1 MLSKELEEATG
12 PIGSALKYLARIASL
27 CLLALLVLV
36 FASVI
41 FRYFFNAPIFAVEDF
56 MSVLLGLTIFM
67 AFPLIT
73 IGGDH
78 IKVDLLVPLFERV
91 RWLDRLR
98 SILIDLGIIAMTG
111 FMAYRVWEQADR
123 YYRRGTATQAA
134 DMELWPFVYSYVVML
149 VIGLLGVTFVTVLKY
164 RAALSGKDAD
174 ND

>member
-12 PIGSALKYLARIASL
+12 PLGVALKYLARLAGL

-56 MSVLLGLTIFM
+56 MAILLGLTIFM

-73 IGGDH
+73 ISGDH

-91 RWLDRLR
+91 KWLDRLR
-98 SILIDLGIIAMTG
+98 ILLIDLGIIAMTA
-111 FMAYRVWEQADR
+111 FLAYRVWEQADR
-123 YYRRGTATQAA
+123 FYRRGTATQAA
-134 DMELWPFVYSYVVML
+134 DLKLWPYTYAYVVLL
-149 VIGLLGVTFVTVLKY
+149 VIGLLGIILVTVLKY
-164 RAALSGKDAD
+164 RAAMKHKETD